1 MKISM
6 IGGIRVSIF
15 SKTTEKCVYITVP
28 ETRPVGNEGLV
39 NDYNPLCVWTQGSS
53 EKDMYP

>member
-1 MKISM
+1 M
-6 IGGIRVSIF
+6 SIF
-15 SKTTEKCVYITVP
+15 SKTTAKCINITVP

-53 EKDMYP
+53 EKGKYP